1 MKITDKRL
9 IEIAARTAEDIMGI
23 RCPTN
28 ERLWHPKGKCGT
40 CDVAR
45 HVLDAIDAAIK
56 QETKSRA
63 LKGEKLKGGA

>member
-1 MKITDKRL
+1 
-9 IEIAARTAEDIMGI
+9 MGI